1 MQVEVGDLV
10 RVVAD
15 NCNFGPGLV
24 VEVETEKEG
33 SAYRVL
39 TSDGQCLYYFL
50 AELRPLWSC
59 EALGEWVQ
67 YDHETRR
74 ST

>member
-10 RVVAD
+10 RVIAD
-15 NCNFGPGLV
+15 NCDFGPGLV

-39 TSDGQCLYYFL
+39 TSDGQCLYYL
-50 AELRPLWSC
+50 AWGLHQLFQIED
-59 EALGEWVQ
+59 AGEW
-67 YDHETRR
+67 
-74 ST
+74 S